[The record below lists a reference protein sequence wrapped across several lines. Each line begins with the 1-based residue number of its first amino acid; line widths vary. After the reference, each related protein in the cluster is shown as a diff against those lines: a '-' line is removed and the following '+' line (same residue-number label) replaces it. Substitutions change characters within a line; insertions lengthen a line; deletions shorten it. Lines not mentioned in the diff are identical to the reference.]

1 MSKIIEDL
9 NGERLCPEGDLV
21 NEYFQYS
28 TKIKT
33 VPNEKTKDVHK
44 TLRKIVLKIIE
55 KDKEDKDKED
65 KEGNVSKKWSETM
78 WMCWNGEKSP
88 FQHFFIKQVLKFC

>member
-9 NGERLCPEGDLV
+9 NGERLCPKGDLV

-44 TLRKIVLKIIE
+44 TLRKIVLKIIG
-55 KDKEDKDKED
+55 K
-65 KEGNVSKKWSETM
+65 T
-78 WMCWNGEKSP
+78 
-88 FQHFFIKQVLKFC
+88 